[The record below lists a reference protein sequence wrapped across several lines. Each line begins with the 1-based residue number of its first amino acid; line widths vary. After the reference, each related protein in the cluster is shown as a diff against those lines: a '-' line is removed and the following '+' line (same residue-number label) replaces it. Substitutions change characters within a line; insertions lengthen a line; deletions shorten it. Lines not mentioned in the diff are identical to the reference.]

1 MSATDALKNKLDR
14 FSAAKIPN
22 LTPLG
27 KADPN
32 PSSALKLLDPVACTI
47 NM

>member
-1 MSATDALKNKLDR
+1 MSATDAKMNKLDR
-14 FSAAKIPN
+14 LSAAKNPN

-32 PSSALKLLDPVACTI
+32 PSSALKLLDPVACTV